1 MGRGGSG
8 GWGEEGF
15 AHVTEEEAGGRR
27 TTGATPALVRGTGRR
42 SREELLW
49 EVDDDD
55 DFGVRCK
62 VPVGDGANS
71 AYAGVTVEEEA

>member
-1 MGRGGSG
+1 M
-8 GWGEEGF
+8 GF
-15 AHVTEEEAGGRR
+15 AHVTKEEAGGNRA
-27 TTGATPALVRGTGRR
+27 TGATPALVRGMGRR
-42 SREELLW
+42 SRGELLW
-49 EVDDDD
+49 EADDND